1 MERRPELRWPE
12 LRKTTATRGRGRGG
26 SGAVRLLGD
35 GGSGAVPLLDRLR
48 REQGHCYYSALL
60 CSALCSKSTV
70 AKNRPSQRR
79 GPDAQR
85 RRDGG
90 PGLAPQP
97 RQESTVLLHLRGGKF
112 DSIDIQQRG
121 GGTGGF
127 LPLFLCLR

>member
-35 GGSGAVPLLDRLR
+35 GGAGAVPLLDRLR
-48 REQGHCYYSALL
+48 REQGHCY
-60 CSALCSKSTV
+60 CSALCSKLTV
-70 AKNRPSQRR
+70 AKNRPSQRQ

-90 PGLAPQP
+90 PALLRSHGRKAPSSFTCGAANLIP
-97 RQESTVLLHLRGGKF
+97 STFSKGA
-112 DSIDIQQRG
+112 